1 VSFLDG
7 REVNRITWNFS
18 TSKGII
24 SVHLKFFLTCL
35 KIHTMPKRLFH
46 ILLICIL
53 SQYVTAQEADD
64 TTLRENALNA
74 VRVYYETLGEE
85 SPLYNGS
92 EYLEYAYTLQEGHPF
107 FQLATFVNGNINL
120 DGMIFHDVPMLYD
133 IVKDQLIILDFQKV
147 YKINLPA
154 DRIRQFSLLG
164 HLFVRITHDSADQ
177 VKTGFYDQVYKGKL
191 ALFAKREKRVL
202 EKYSNIQI
210 SKAVISE
217 NIYYIK
223 KDGIYHTIK
232 NKSSLFAVLKT
243 KKKEVQQYLK
253 TNNIKFKRE
262 PERAMIMAVK
272 YYDQLT
278 N

>member
-1 VSFLDG
+1 
-7 REVNRITWNFS
+7 
-18 TSKGII
+18 
-24 SVHLKFFLTCL
+24 
-35 KIHTMPKRLFH
+35 MPKRLFY
-46 ILLICIL
+46 ILFICVF
-53 SQYVTAQEADD
+53 SRHATAQNADD

-74 VRVYYETLGEE
+74 INAYYQNLGEE

-120 DGMIFHDVPMLYD
+120 EGMIFHDVPMLYD
-133 IVKDQLIILDFQKV
+133 IVKDQVIIQDFHRV

-154 DRIRQFSLLG
+154 DKVQQFFLLD
-164 HLFVRITHDSADQ
+164 HLFVRLTRDSSGQ
-177 VKTGFYDQVYKGKL
+177 IKTGFYDQLYNGKI
-191 ALFAKREKRVL
+191 ALFAKREKKIL
-202 EKYSNIQI
+202 EKYSNVQI
-210 SKAVISE
+210 SKVIISE

-223 KDGIYHTIK
+223 KDGVYHTVK
-232 NKSSLFAVLKT
+232 NKSSLLTVLKN
-243 KKKEVQQYLK
+243 KKKDVQQYLK

>member
-1 VSFLDG
+1 
-7 REVNRITWNFS
+7 
-18 TSKGII
+18 
-24 SVHLKFFLTCL
+24 
-35 KIHTMPKRLFH
+35 MPKRFVY
-46 ILLICIL
+46 ILLICGL
-53 SQYVTAQEADD
+53 SQHVTAQNADD

-74 VRVYYETLGEE
+74 IGVYYQNLGEE

-92 EYLEYAYTLQEGHPF
+92 EYIEYAYTLREGHPF
-107 FQLATFVNGNINL
+107 FQVVNFINGNVNV

-133 IVKDQLIILDFQKV
+133 IVKDQLIIQDFQKV

-154 DRIRQFSLLG
+154 DRVQQFFLLG
-164 HLFVRITHDSADQ
+164 HLFVHLNASDQ
-177 VKTGFYDQVYKGKL
+177 VKTGFYDQLYKGKIS
-191 ALFAKREKRVL
+191 LFAKREKKIL

-210 SKAVISE
+210 SKVVISQ
-217 NIYYIK
+217 NVYYIK
-223 KDGIYHTIK
+223 KDGVYYTIK
-232 NKSSLFAVLKT
+232 NKSSLFSALKS

-253 TNNIKFKRE
+253 ANDIKFKRE

>member
-1 VSFLDG
+1 
-7 REVNRITWNFS
+7 
-18 TSKGII
+18 
-24 SVHLKFFLTCL
+24 
-35 KIHTMPKRLFH
+35 MPKRLFY
-46 ILLICIL
+46 ILFICVF
-53 SQYVTAQEADD
+53 SRHATAQNADD

-74 VRVYYETLGEE
+74 INAYYQNLGEE

-120 DGMIFHDVPMLYD
+120 EGMIFHDVPMLYD
-133 IVKDQLIILDFQKV
+133 IVKDQVIIQDFQRV

-154 DRIRQFSLLG
+154 DKVQQFFLLD
-164 HLFVRITHDSADQ
+164 HLFVRLTRDSSGQ
-177 VKTGFYDQVYKGKL
+177 IKTGFYDQLYNGKI
-191 ALFAKREKRVL
+191 ALFAKREKKIL
-202 EKYSNIQI
+202 EKYSNVQI
-210 SKAVISE
+210 SKVIISE

-223 KDGIYHTIK
+223 KDGVYHTVK
-232 NKSSLFAVLKT
+232 NKSSLLNVLKN
-243 KKKEVQQYLK
+243 KKKDVQQYLK

>member
-1 VSFLDG
+1 
-7 REVNRITWNFS
+7 
-18 TSKGII
+18 
-24 SVHLKFFLTCL
+24 
-35 KIHTMPKRLFH
+35 MPKRLFY

-53 SQYVTAQEADD
+53 SQNVTAQNADD
-64 TTLRENALNA
+64 TTLHESALNA
-74 VRVYYETLGEE
+74 IGVYYQSLGQE

-92 EYLEYAYTLQEGHPF
+92 EYIEYAYTLQEGHPF
-107 FQLATFVNGNINL
+107 FQVVNFINGNINL
-120 DGMIFHDVPMLYD
+120 DGMLFHDVPMLYD
-133 IVKDQLIILDFQKV
+133 IVKDQLIIQDFQKV

-154 DRIRQFSLLG
+154 DKIREFFLLG
-164 HLFVRITHDSADQ
+164 HLFVRLTSDSSEQ
-177 VKTGFYDQVYKGKL
+177 VKTGFYDQLYKGKI

-210 SKAVISE
+210 SKVVISQ
-217 NIYYIK
+217 NVYYIK
-223 KDGIYHTIK
+223 KDGVYYTIK
-232 NKSSLFAVLKT
+232 NKSSLFSVLKN

-253 TNNIKFKRE
+253 ANDIKFKRE

>member
-1 VSFLDG
+1 
-7 REVNRITWNFS
+7 
-18 TSKGII
+18 
-24 SVHLKFFLTCL
+24 
-35 KIHTMPKRLFH
+35 MPKRLFY

-53 SQYVTAQEADD
+53 SQHVTAQNADD

-74 VRVYYETLGEE
+74 IGVYYQNLGQE

-92 EYLEYAYTLQEGHPF
+92 QYIEYAYTLQEGNPF
-107 FQLATFVNGNINL
+107 FQVANFINGNVNL
-120 DGMIFHDVPMLYD
+120 DGMIFRDVPMLYD
-133 IVKDQLIILDFQKV
+133 IVKDQLIIQDFQKV

-154 DRIRQFSLLG
+154 DRIQQFLLLG
-164 HLFVRITHDSADQ
+164 HLFVRLDASDQ
-177 VKTGFYDQVYKGKL
+177 VKTGFYDQLYKGKI
-191 ALFAKREKRVL
+191 ALFAKREKKIL

-210 SKAVISE
+210 SKVVISQ
-217 NIYYIK
+217 NVYYIK
-223 KDGIYHTIK
+223 KDGVYYTVK
-232 NKSSLFAVLKT
+232 NKSSLFSVLKS

-253 TNNIKFKRE
+253 ANDIKFKRE

>member
-1 VSFLDG
+1 
-7 REVNRITWNFS
+7 
-18 TSKGII
+18 
-24 SVHLKFFLTCL
+24 
-35 KIHTMPKRLFH
+35 MPKRLFY

-53 SQYVTAQEADD
+53 SQRATAQDADD
-64 TTLRENALNA
+64 TTLHENALNA
-74 VRVYYETLGEE
+74 IGIYYENLGQE

-92 EYLEYAYTLQEGHPF
+92 EYIEYAYTLQEGHPF
-107 FQLATFVNGNINL
+107 FQIASFVNGNINL
-120 DGMIFHDVPMLYD
+120 DGMIFRDVPILYD
-133 IVKDQLIILDFQKV
+133 IVKDQVIIQDFQKV

-154 DRIRQFSLLG
+154 DRIQQFFLLG
-164 HLFVRITHDSADQ
+164 HLFVRLTSNTSDPI
-177 VKTGFYDQVYKGKL
+177 KTGFYDQLYKGKV

-210 SKAVISE
+210 SKVVISQ

-223 KDGIYHTIK
+223 KEGVYYTIK
-232 NKSSLFAVLKT
+232 NKSSLLAVLKN

>member
-1 VSFLDG
+1 
-7 REVNRITWNFS
+7 
-18 TSKGII
+18 
-24 SVHLKFFLTCL
+24 
-35 KIHTMPKRLFH
+35 MPKRLFH
-46 ILLICIL
+46 ILLIGVL
-53 SQYVTAQEADD
+53 SQHVAAQNAND
-64 TTLRENALNA
+64 TTLRENALHA
-74 VRVYYETLGEE
+74 IGVYYKSLGEE

-92 EYLEYAYTLQEGHPF
+92 EYIEYAYTLQEGHPF
-107 FQLATFVNGNINL
+107 FQIADFENGNINL
-120 DGMIFHDVPMLYD
+120 DGMIFHDVPVLYD
-133 IVKDQLIILDFQKV
+133 IVKDQVIIQDFQRV

-154 DRIRQFSLLG
+154 EKVREFFLLG
-164 HLFVRITHDSADQ
+164 HLFVRITRDSADQ
-177 VKTGFYDQVYKGKL
+177 VKTGFYDQLYKGKV
-191 ALFAKREKRVL
+191 ALFAKREKKIL

-210 SKAVISE
+210 SKVVITE

-223 KDGIYHTIK
+223 KEGVYHTIK

-243 KKKEVQQYLK
+243 RKKEVQQYLK